1 MGVRF
6 PSYLCHRSQAMDD
19 IIHYIMTH
27 QFTAGIGV
35 FVALLILFVIFKHL
49 LKLALLLIL
58 LFMVM
63 CGYLYFKDPK
73 QMPKNIHETYQ
84 KAKEQTGKM
93 VDTGKKA
100 YEKGKEIAE
109 KGEKLTKDAEK
120 FLVEKKDAL
129 KDN

>member
-1 MGVRF
+1 
-6 PSYLCHRSQAMDD
+6 MDD
-19 IIHYIMTH
+19 IIRYAMTH
-27 QFTAGIGV
+27 QFTVGLGV
-35 FVALLILFVIFKHL
+35 FIVLLILYVIFKNL

-58 LFMVM
+58 LLMVM
-63 CGYLYFKDPK
+63 CGYMYFKDPK

-93 VDTGKKA
+93 VDTGKRA
-100 YEKGKEIAE
+100 YKKGKEIAE

-120 FLVEKKDAL
+120 FLVDRKEAL